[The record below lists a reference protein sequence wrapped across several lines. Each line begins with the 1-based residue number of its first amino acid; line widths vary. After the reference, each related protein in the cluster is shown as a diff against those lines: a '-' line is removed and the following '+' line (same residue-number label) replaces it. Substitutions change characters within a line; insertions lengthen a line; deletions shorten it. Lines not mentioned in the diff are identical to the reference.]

1 MSLLLL
7 HWKIPQILAGM
18 KGEFNAVINLNVTL
32 PLSVIS
38 QTESVLSLVQ
48 STPYETTLFSWKAKA
63 ALPAAQL
70 K

>member
-7 HWKIPQILAGM
+7 HWKIPQNLAGM
-18 KGEFNAVINLNVTL
+18 KGAFNAVINLNVTL